1 MSTSLGLYFYFIV
14 ISSADNCAEDGMFGN
29 LMSFVFILSGTM
41 MFQELMQTGGA
52 KERRQLQELQKELQN
67 DDPINIQ
74 FTSVSCIFNTTSIV
88 ESTFCTLRS
97 FLCPLFVITVA
108 NKAINYSAM
117 QNACVMR
124 RVKINEN

>member
-1 MSTSLGLYFYFIV
+1 MSRSLGLFLYFIV
-14 ISSADNCAEDGMFGN
+14 NSSADNFAEAGIFGN

-88 ESTFCTLRS
+88 ESTTCTFRS
-97 FLCPLFVITVA
+97 FLFPFFAISVA
-108 NKAINYSAM
+108 NKAVNYSAT

-124 RVKINEN
+124 RDKINEN